1 MLFLLNDRVLDLGE
15 PVETLRRL
23 GAADPARLPQP
34 SAIVAMGQ
42 DAAFASANFAHGHPD
57 LALSI
62 AAMIALTSEANCA
75 LFVAPPRARSARQV
89 GVQFAFAPLTTMAF
103 LCDAQTR
110 GALTAAMINTHV
122 WRLAGRAGA
131 A

>member
-15 PVETLRRL
+15 PTETLLRL
-23 GAADPARLPQP
+23 GTADPARLPRTSQ
-34 SAIVAMGQ
+34 IVAMAQ

-57 LALSI
+57 LARSI

-75 LFVAPPRARSARQV
+75 LFVAPPGARSARQV
-89 GVQFAFAPLTTMAF
+89 GVQFAYAPLTTMAF
-103 LCDAQTR
+103 LKDAESKSS
-110 GALTAAMINTHV
+110 LTAAMINAHV